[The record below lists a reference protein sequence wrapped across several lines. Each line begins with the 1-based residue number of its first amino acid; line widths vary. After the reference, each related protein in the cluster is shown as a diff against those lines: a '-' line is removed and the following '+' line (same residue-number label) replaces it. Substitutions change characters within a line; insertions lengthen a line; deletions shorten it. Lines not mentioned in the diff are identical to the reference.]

1 MKKYFRFNVR
11 VFVLAL
17 AVAFAFSSCEKD
29 RLPEENG
36 GGGGSTMEPNTVSGL
51 VVDAG
56 GKPVPGVKVR
66 AENPNGY
73 NMHVEGTTGADGKYQ
88 LKLSNIGGWKI
99 YAWKEVEYKGK
110 VYHLRLGMKTQ
121 GDYDAFSTDG
131 KAVVKDFVWKLK
143 GRIPDRPASYENGW
157 GYFGGSLRFVNI
169 NALVPHMPAGTKVT
183 ITLDP
188 VDGARYLDGSPATLP
203 VQFTFTIQNGTSN
216 YYIGD
221 IPVTEYR
228 MSAESVL
235 NGVTKKVYIG
245 GNSTTQLYEWL
256 EFDFDPAPLSV
267 GSYENGLKSPSDF
280 PFYLGQK
287 N

>member
-1 MKKYFRFNVR
+1 MKKYFRFR
-11 VFVLAL
+11 LCAFVLAL
-17 AVAFAFSSCEKD
+17 AIVFSSCEKD
-29 RLPEENG
+29 PVPPGSG
-36 GGGGSTMEPNTVSGL
+36 GGDTSEANTVSGIA
-51 VVDAG
+51 VDEQ
-56 GKPVPGVKVR
+56 GKPLPGVKVR
-66 AENPNGY
+66 AENPSGDNI
-73 NMHVEGTTGADGKYQ
+73 HVDGTTGADGKYK
-88 LKLSNIGGWKI
+88 LKLSHIGGWKI

-110 VYHLRLGMKTQ
+110 TYHLRLGMKNHAE
-121 GDYDAFSTDG
+121 YDAFSTDG

-157 GYFGGSLRFVNI
+157 GYFGGSLRFVNF
-169 NALVPHMPAGTKVT
+169 NALVPDMAAGTKVT
-183 ITLDP
+183 ITLTP
-188 VDGARYLDGSPATLP
+188 VNGARYLDGSRATTP
-203 VQFTFTIQNGTSN
+203 VVFSFTIQNGKTN

-235 NGVTKKVYIG
+235 NGVTRQVYIG
-245 GNSTTQLYEWL
+245 GNSTTRLYEWL